1 MNPNQII
8 NISKDFGSPFFYIKE
23 KKIVENIKIFRD
35 SFKEYKGKFSLGYS
49 VKTNPQISVLRV
61 MQENN
66 VISECCS
73 YLDMA
78 SSIQA
83 GYSGKDIVLAG
94 LHKSEES
101 LNFAVKNK
109 IKIINIESLYEATNL
124 KEILVKNK
132 IKIKV
137 GVRIAFPAK
146 TGIKSFLGVTYDRFG
161 ASTKSNEAYNLINF
175 IVNNQE
181 CFELQGLHCHPGS
194 NIKDPSKY
202 RVAIDVM
209 IKIYKYI
216 KDTHGIEIKT
226 INIGGGVGIEEV
238 HFYSAIDLIINTC
251 FRIFKKRRIYKS
263 NSFKVKNLLNDIVKY
278 LNEQF
283 ETNNVPYPEIMME
296 PGRALIGNAI
306 DIYASIVNIKET
318 ESGRWLIIDCGT
330 NLLPILTLFTEHHN
344 IETIN
349 NNQKFLRYSI
359 AGPLLYSSDVIAA
372 NILLKE
378 SSIGDFVKISSV
390 GAYFNSQSSHFI
402 FARCATVNE
411 RLDGS
416 IVLTERKETFEDI
429 SLRNI

>member
-1 MNPNQII
+1 
-8 NISKDFGSPFFYIKE
+8 
-23 KKIVENIKIFRD
+23 
-35 SFKEYKGKFSLGYS
+35 
-49 VKTNPQISVLRV
+49 
-61 MQENN
+61 
-66 VISECCS
+66 
-73 YLDMA
+73 
-78 SSIQA
+78 
-83 GYSGKDIVLAG
+83 
-94 LHKSEES
+94 
-101 LNFAVKNK
+101 
-109 IKIINIESLYEATNL
+109 
-124 KEILVKNK
+124 
-132 IKIKV
+132 
-137 GVRIAFPAK
+137 
-146 TGIKSFLGVTYDRFG
+146 
-161 ASTKSNEAYNLINF
+161 
-175 IVNNQE
+175 
-181 CFELQGLHCHPGS
+181 
-194 NIKDPSKY
+194 
-202 RVAIDVM
+202 
-209 IKIYKYI
+209 
-216 KDTHGIEIKT
+216 
-226 INIGGGVGIEEV
+226 
-238 HFYSAIDLIINTC
+238 
-251 FRIFKKRRIYKS
+251 
-263 NSFKVKNLLNDIVKY
+263 
-278 LNEQF
+278 
-283 ETNNVPYPEIMME
+283 ME